1 MIPGR
6 RSKRDPATLQSGPSS
21 VIPGPWVRYSSVS
34 APSWTRLLG
43 PCADSD
49 TKSVVKK
56 YHSNHF
62 QEPRGVHVGREF
74 TGSDC
79 LSILSLFI
87 PSILPS
93 TLLWLSSP
101 CWFFIHLPALLSISA
116 GSDLLCQTLYLP
128 YGSLESGLPPQL
140 GVCLGHPEMQAG
152 RHFRVGISAT
162 GWFGPAG

>member
-21 VIPGPWVRYSSVS
+21 VTPGPWGHCSSVS
-34 APSWTRLLG
+34 APSWTQLLG
-43 PCADSD
+43 PCAGSD

-79 LSILSLFI
+79 LSILSLFS

-93 TLLWLSSP
+93 TLPWLSSP
-101 CWFFIHLPALLSISA
+101 CRLFIHPPALLSISA
-116 GSDLLCQTLYLP
+116 GSDPLRQTLFLP
-128 YGSLESGLPPQL
+128 YSSLESGLPPQL
-140 GVCLGHPEMQAG
+140 GVCSGHPEMQAG
-152 RHFRVGISAT
+152 RHFRVGIPAT
-162 GWFGPAG
+162 GWFRPAG